1 MNSNHFPTL
10 PKSPSR
16 FSMVLSGGLARGAA
30 HLGVWRAL
38 SEGDLVPERVVGV
51 SIGAII
57 GAYLCK
63 EGSNGKALETFR
75 ELVAQALHNE
85 ARAKNGNLW
94 DTWRL
99 ISLERRRTFIE
110 EALGLRG
117 WTFGQLPL
125 PLYITA
131 TRLLPPGRVVFGDQP
146 TDPVVEA
153 ILASSAVPSHPP
165 VRVGDQLYWDGGMS
179 GNLPV
184 REAMERGGRI
194 ILAVNLGPPM
204 RRGPGPLGEVLWRLC
219 RDLSRLPSLWEVEHC
234 KARGARV
241 LQVSSAEIE
250 SHGIFTFNRLDSIE
264 EAGYKATQR
273 ILPALRKAL
282 GRLGEEGRSTATPEG
297 GECES

>member
-1 MNSNHFPTL
+1 MNFKHFPTL
-10 PKSPSR
+10 PKSPSP
-16 FSMVLSGGLARGAA
+16 FSVVLSGGLARGAA

-63 EGSNGKALETFR
+63 EGSSREALGIFR
-75 ELVAQALHNE
+75 ELVAQALQNE
-85 ARAKNGNLW
+85 SKAKNGNLW

-99 ISLERRRTFIE
+99 ISLERRRVFIE
-110 EALGLRG
+110 EALGLRAL
-117 WTFGQLPL
+117 TFGDLPL

-131 TRLLPPGRVVFGDQP
+131 TRLVPPRRVVFGDQP

-153 ILASSAVPSHPP
+153 VLASSALPSHPP
-165 VRVGDQLYWDGGMS
+165 VRVGDQYYWDGGMS

-184 REAMERGGRI
+184 KEAMNRGGRV

-204 RRGPGPLGEVLWRLC
+204 RRGSGPLGDAVWRLC
-219 RDLSRLPSLWEVEHC
+219 RDVSRLPSFWEVQRC
-234 KARGARV
+234 RAGGARV
-241 LQVSSAEIE
+241 FQVSSAAIE
-250 SHGIFTFNRLDSIE
+250 SHGIFTFNRLDTIE

-273 ILPALRKAL
+273 ILPALREAL
-282 GRLGEEGRSTATPEG
+282 GHLADTSTEAPQG
-297 GECES
+297 GKREV

>member
-1 MNSNHFPTL
+1 MNPNHFPTL

-30 HLGVWRAL
+30 HLGAWRAL

-63 EGSNGKALETFR
+63 EGSSGKALGTFR

-85 ARAKNGNLW
+85 TKAKNGNLW

-99 ISLERRRTFIE
+99 ISLERRRAFIE
-110 EALGLRG
+110 ETLGLG
-117 WTFGQLPL
+117 DLTFSQLPL

-131 TRLLPPGRVVFGDQP
+131 TRLLPPARVVFGDQP

-153 ILASSAVPSHPP
+153 ILASSALPSHPP

-184 REAMERGGRI
+184 KEAMERGGRV

-204 RRGPGPLGEVLWRLC
+204 RRGSGPLGEVLWRVC
-219 RDLSRLPSLWEVEHC
+219 REVSRLPSLWEVQRC
-234 KARGARV
+234 RARGATV
-241 LQVSSAEIE
+241 FQVSSAAIE
-250 SHGIFTFNRLDSIE
+250 SHGIFAFDRLDTIE

-273 ILPALRKAL
+273 VLPFLRKAL
-282 GRLGEEGRSTATPEG
+282 GRLGEEDKSTATPEG
-297 GECES
+297 GERES